1 MSYTKF
7 TVRKTKP
14 VASDKYIKCYNNTD
28 AGGWSWAVE
37 GSPVDPDCNVLAN
50 CVGYAQGRFCEIYD
64 EITGTTG
71 NKFRY
76 LNCNAEN
83 FVERAEKKY
92 PELEMG
98 ADPRPG
104 AIMCWQ
110 RGGTGGSD
118 GAGHVAVVEEVIDN
132 DTVLTSESGY
142 GMSVPFYT
150 KTRTRG
156 AGNWGLKSP
165 YAFRC
170 FIYNPV
176 VEVIQDVTPPVE
188 RNEFANQ
195 IHTLIEDG
203 QYVRS
208 GAGVVNSVVGMAKAG
223 YYNYYDVAEADH
235 YNWYK
240 IADEQWIA
248 GVPGRVEVLPKK
260 EMHYITTQVQH
271 GVISTALAVAYSG
284 TEIPVSVQPDEGYEV
299 ISVKV
304 DNDVLLGST
313 FIMPDHDVVVVADI
327 QAKKYII
334 TWVVDGQNFPGVCNY
349 GDLPE
354 FKGDTTKAPDE
365 HYQYVFTGWAPDVVP
380 ATDAA
385 AYVAQY
391 EALPI
396 AYVIETKPSDHGE
409 FTVNKASAV
418 CGEEIAVTVTPNAD
432 YEFDYLVVNHK
443 KIGGLVFD
451 MPDTNVVVTVVFKRV
466 LYDIFRTT
474 SENGTY
480 KISADK
486 AAPGT
491 RVLVFYY
498 PDSGYEKDTASVN
511 GVPIEGDGF
520 VMPDKDA
527 IIRVSFKRLGL
538 VARLLKAVLDIIKRL
553 LGKKDKDESSNSK

>member
-71 NKFRY
+71 NKYRY

-98 ADPRPG
+98 VDPRPG

-110 RGGTGGSD
+110 RGTTSGSD

-132 DTVLTSESGY
+132 DTILTSESGY

-176 VEVIQDVTPPVE
+176 VEKIEDVTPPVE
-188 RNEFANQ
+188 RNEFVDQ
-195 IHTLIEDG
+195 IRALIEGG

-208 GAGVVNSVVGMAKAG
+208 GAGVSNSVVGMAKAG
-223 YYNYYDVAEADH
+223 YYNYSATAEADH
-235 YNWYK
+235 YQWYQ
-240 IADEQWIA
+240 IADGQWVA

-260 EMHYITTQVQH
+260 EMYD
-271 GVISTALAVAYSG
+271 IS
-284 TEIPVSVQPDEGYEV
+284 VSVSHGSAVVSPSSAYPGTTVTISVEPDIGYEV
-299 ISVKV
+299 VDVKI
-304 DNDVLLGST
+304 DGEELTGDT
-313 FIMPDHDVVVVADI
+313 FVMPDHAPSIVATT
-327 QAKKYII
+327 QEKKYII
-334 TWVVDGQNFPGVCNY
+334 TWVVDGQKTTEVYKY
-349 GDLPE
+349 GEMPE
-354 FKGDTTKAPDE
+354 FKGSTDKDPDE
-365 HYQYVFTGWAPDVVP
+365 HYSYVFAGWSPQVARV
-380 ATDAA
+380 ADAA

-391 EALPI
+391 TTSEI
-396 AYVIETKPSDHGE
+396 VYTIETKEAKHGK
-409 FTVNKASAV
+409 FVVDKVVAAP
-418 CGEEIAVTVTPNAD
+418 GEEVSVAVVPDTNYA
-432 YEFDYLVVNHK
+432 FDYLIVNQK
-443 KIGGLVFD
+443 KVDSLVFA
-451 MPDTNVVVTVVFKRV
+451 MPDNNIVITVVFKQV
-466 LYDIFRTT
+466 MFNLFKTVTD
-474 SENGTY
+474 NGTY
-480 KISADK
+480 KLSAEQ

-491 RVLVFYY
+491 RVLIFYY
-498 PDSGYEKDTASVN
+498 PDKGYELDTSSVN
-511 GVPIEGDGF
+511 GVIIDGDGF
-520 VMPDKDA
+520 TMPDRDA
-527 IIRVSFKRLGL
+527 LVRVSFKQ
-538 VARLLKAVLDIIKRL
+538 VSWVSRLLRKLWELIKAIF
-553 LGKKDKDESSNSK
+553 DKNKTEQK